1 MKTRLTRGLAAGFI
15 AAATFALF
23 FLVVDVVQDQPFH
36 TPAYMSGLLF
46 GFTTALPATA
56 RLLTFTALHFFAFG
70 IVGVLAVVLLEKLR
84 VAPRLY
90 LGLLLGF
97 LLFDIVFYASVL
109 FIGVDV
115 VRALGWPA
123 VLGGNILAGV
133 AMFTYLKARSG
144 VPVMPL
150 RQDLRNHPT
159 IRRGLISGLIGAA
172 AVALWFFMLDA
183 IQQRVF
189 YTPAALGSGIFLGA
203 NNADD
208 VVIRAD
214 IVFAYTLLHTT
225 AFMLVGLTAA
235 WLVDEVHRNANALIG
250 VVLLFVTLE
259 VLSLGILAAVAA
271 WLFETLPWWSP
282 IVANLVAAASMATY
296 LLRNID
302 LSKALGRETRYAHET
317 VPNSH

>member
-1 MKTRLTRGLAAGFI
+1 MKTRLTRGLTAGFI

-23 FLVVDVVQDQPFH
+23 FLFVDLVRGRPFH

-46 GFTTALPATA
+46 SFTTALPATA
-56 RLLTFTALHFFAFG
+56 RLLTFTALHFLAFG
-70 IVGVLAVVLLEKLR
+70 IVGALATVLLDKLR

-90 LGLLLGF
+90 LGVLLGF
-97 LLFDIVFYASVL
+97 LLFDLLFYASVL

-123 VLGGNILAGV
+123 VLGGNILAGTV
-133 AMFTYLKARSG
+133 MFAYLKARSG
-144 VPVMPL
+144 MPVMAL
-150 RQDLRNHPT
+150 REDLRNHPT
-159 IRRGLISGLIGAA
+159 IRRGLISGLIGAT
-172 AVALWFFMLDA
+172 AVAVWFLVLDA

-203 NNADD
+203 NDADD

-214 IVFAYTLLHTT
+214 IVLAYTLLHTA
-225 AFMLVGLTAA
+225 AFILVGLVAA
-235 WLVDEVHRNANALIG
+235 WLLNEVHRNANALIG

-271 WLFETLPWWSP
+271 WLFDTLPWWSP
-282 IVANLVAAASMATY
+282 VVANIVAAATMATY

-302 LSKALGRETRYAHET
+302 LSNALGRETRYAHET